1 MSAKSLIVCV
11 DDDASVLT
19 AVARSLRRDDLEI
32 RTTESPAD
40 ALAWIAND
48 DVAVLV
54 SDYDMPGMTG
64 AQLAGHARLL
74 RPEVVRILLTGQQN
88 LETAIDGIN
97 QGEVFRFISKPFDRE
112 HLRQSVDAALAR
124 HRELVELSGD
134 RERRQRRQRLRA
146 ALEGEY
152 RGITEVARDP
162 DGRYAVG
169 DARRIAAELGWT
181 AFADA
186 LDE

>member
-1 MSAKSLIVCV
+1 MKHLIVCV
-11 DDDASVLT
+11 DDDPTVLA
-19 AVARSLRRDDLEI
+19 AVARSLRRDDLDI
-32 RTTESPAD
+32 RTTESPTD

-54 SDYDMPGMTG
+54 SDYDMPTMTG

-74 RPEVVRILLTGQQN
+74 KPEVVRILLTGQQN

-97 QGEVFRFISKPFDRE
+97 QGEVFRFISKPFDRD
-112 HLRQSVDAALAR
+112 HLRRSVDAALER

-152 RGITEVARDP
+152 TGITQVARDP
-162 DGRYAVG
+162 DGRYPVE
-169 DARRIAAELGWT
+169 DPRELAADLGWT
-181 AFADA
+181 AFAQA
-186 LDE
+186 LDDA

>member
-1 MSAKSLIVCV
+1 MKSLIVCV
-11 DDDASVLT
+11 DDDPTVLA
-19 AVARSLRRDDLEI
+19 AVGRTLRRDDLEI
-32 RTTESPAD
+32 RTTESPSD

-54 SDYDMPGMTG
+54 SDYDMPTMTG

-74 RPEVVRILLTGQQN
+74 KPEVVRILLTGQQD

-97 QGEVFRFISKPFDRE
+97 QGEVFRFISKPFDRD
-112 HLRQSVDAALAR
+112 HLRKSVDAALER

-162 DGRYAVG
+162 DGRYRV
-169 DARRIAAELGWT
+169 DDPKRLAAELGWA
-181 AFADA
+181 AFAQAID
-186 LDE
+186 D

>member
-32 RTTESPAD
+32 RTTESPSD

-74 RPEVVRILLTGQQN
+74 KPTVVRILLTGQQN
-88 LETAIDGIN
+88 IETAIDGIN
-97 QGEVFRFISKPFDRE
+97 QGEVFRFISKPFDRD
-112 HLRQSVDAALAR
+112 HLRKSVDAALER

-134 RERRQRRQRLRA
+134 RERRQRRERLRA
-146 ALEGEY
+146 ALDGEY
-152 RGITEVARDP
+152 RGITQVARDA
-162 DGRYAVG
+162 DGRYSVE
-169 DARRIAAELGWT
+169 DPRRIATELGWT
-181 AFADA
+181 AVAKA
-186 LDE
+186 LDD

>member
-1 MSAKSLIVCV
+1 MSAKSVIVCV
-11 DDDASVLT
+11 DDDPSVLT

-32 RTTESPAD
+32 RATESPTD

-74 RPEVVRILLTGQQN
+74 RPEVVRILLTGQQD

-112 HLRQSVDAALAR
+112 HLRQSVDAALER

-134 RERRQRRQRLRA
+134 RERRLRRQRLRV

-152 RGITEVARDP
+152 RGITVVAHDP
-162 DGRYAVG
+162 DGRYAV
-169 DARRIAAELGWT
+169 DDPRRLATELGWT
-181 AFADA
+181 AFAKA
-186 LDE
+186 LDD